1 MNSDQSDSLLEAL
14 LAEAVGQQQPPDLS
28 AQILARWTGER
39 SAAPAHFQEAASGEV
54 VRQRVTKRARGSRA
68 ALLPWGLAVA
78 MGLVGL
84 LLIAWSGKR
93 TSELQRSTQQ
103 TAAAVP
109 AATSSGNRSAAV
121 QPRPAPATNEP
132 RSNTPANSRAS
143 STTNARPPRPA
154 TAPQTSASQQTDS
167 ASNSSTSSSASNSKT
182 KPNSDAHR
190 QPPGSIESS
199 ENLAPSAASA
209 VVQPRSTAPPK
220 RRDEEV
226 IAIINVGLKE
236 NWSRQGLEPSGRA
249 TDAEWCRRAMLRLLG
264 RIPTTEEVARYVA
277 DRRSDKRE
285 QLVDQLLGGDAYEE
299 EFVGYWAETW
309 TRLLVGRT
317 GGPSPEATR
326 FREGLLQYLREALHA
341 RRPFPAVVTE
351 LIAATGSSSRE
362 SDDYQGAVNF
372 LLAHHHD
379 QSASAMTSATARVA
393 RLFLGVNLQC
403 AQCHA
408 HPTEPQWTQDRFWQ
422 LNSFFRQAVVERSGD
437 QSWRLVNRDF
447 VGEGRDVES
456 AAVFYELPSGVVR
469 AAYPVFLDGTELP
482 TSGRVSEVDR
492 RAELARLVTHSPDF
506 SRAIINRL
514 WAHFLGYG
522 FVNPI
527 DDLGPQR
534 PVVMPAVWEQ
544 LAATWSAQGHDWRS
558 ALRWIALSDAFAL
571 SSRLP
576 TKLASPARGGA
587 GGSRLTDAPEA
598 GTLPQ
603 FTRYYTRPMPIEELY
618 RSLQVLAQ
626 ARRAEGASAAVTSA
640 TRQAWLSQLARRVGP
655 EAVDDDQAII
665 SQMPQSLLRLSD
677 EVTRQ
682 AFHGASDNVLER
694 VVRNQALSADEKIE
708 HLFQAA
714 LARKPTG
721 RELAGAQQLLETT
734 PADSSIALTDLWW
747 ALLNSNEF
755 LLDH

>member
-1 MNSDQSDSLLEAL
+1 MNSGEKPG
-14 LAEAVGQQQPPDLS
+14 AVRNQQPI
-28 AQILARWTGER
+28 AKNE
-39 SAAPAHFQEAASGEV
+39 
-54 VRQRVTKRARGSRA
+54 SRA
-68 ALLPWGLAVA
+68 ANPTKSIASSNNNPRLPRPATTPHA
-78 MGLVGL
+78 
-84 LLIAWSGKR
+84 
-93 TSELQRSTQQ
+93 
-103 TAAAVP
+103 P
-109 AATSSGNRSAAV
+109 AATSIDSS
-121 QPRPAPATNEP
+121 
-132 RSNTPANSRAS
+132 SN
-143 STTNARPPRPA
+143 STKTE
-154 TAPQTSASQQTDS
+154 
-167 ASNSSTSSSASNSKT
+167 NSSTPNNSKT
-182 KPNSDAHR
+182 KPNSDSHR
-190 QPPGSIESS
+190 QPRGATESS
-199 ENLAPSAASA
+199 DNLEPSTATV
-209 VVQPRSTAPPK
+209 VVQPRSTATPT
-220 RRDEEV
+220 RRDDEV
-226 IAIINVGLKE
+226 VAIINVGLKE
-236 NWSRQGLEPSGRA
+236 NWSRQGLEPAGRA

-264 RIPTTEEVARYVA
+264 RIPTAEEVGRYVA
-277 DRRSDKRE
+277 DRRADKRE
-285 QLVDQLLGGDAYEE
+285 QLVNQLLGGDTYEE

-317 GGPSPEATR
+317 GGPSPDATR
-326 FREGLLQYLREALHA
+326 YREGLLQYLREALHA
-341 RRPFPAVVTE
+341 RRPFPEVVTE

-379 QSASAMTSATARVA
+379 QAVSATERVA
-393 RLFLGVNLQC
+393 RVFLGINLQC

-422 LNSFFRQAVVERSGD
+422 LNSFFRQVVVERSGD
-437 QSWRLVNRDF
+437 QSSRLVNRDF

-482 TSGRVSEVDR
+482 TSGRVSDVDR
-492 RAELARLVTHSPDF
+492 RAELARLVTESPNF
-506 SRAIINRL
+506 SRAIMNRL

-534 PVVMPAVWEQ
+534 PVVMPDVWEQ
-544 LAATWSAQGHDWRS
+544 LATTWSAQGYDWRA

-576 TKLASPARGGA
+576 TKLATPARGPA
-587 GGSRLTDAPEA
+587 SGGLLTDAPEA

-626 ARRAEGASAAVTSA
+626 ARRTEGSSAAVTSA

-655 EAVDDDQAII
+655 EAVEDDQAII
-665 SQMPQSLLRLSD
+665 SQVPQSLLQVSD

-682 AFHGASDNVLER
+682 VFHGASDNVLER

-714 LARKPTG
+714 LARKPTA